1 MTDAAMIKSS
11 AAIEFVTF
19 FSGGQ
24 CFSIEISQ
32 VREIRR
38 WGPFTS
44 VPHSPTGVL
53 GVMNLRGSVI
63 PIYDLA
69 ARLGLSNTPENPR
82 NVIVVVIFGEQTLGL
97 LVESVSEIMSVS
109 TDLIQSTP
117 DMRADVGQN
126 PISGLINTET
136 GMTQVIDLAAV
147 VRTRGIAAA

>member
-1 MTDAAMIKSS
+1 MTTAITATSPI
-11 AAIEFVTF
+11 IEFVTF
-19 FSGGQ
+19 YSGGQ

-69 ARLGLSNTPENPR
+69 ARLGLAETPENPR
-82 NVIVVVIFGEQTLGL
+82 NVIVVVMFGEQILGL
-97 LVESVSEIMSVS
+97 LVESVSEIMSVAR
-109 TDLIQSTP
+109 DKIQITP
-117 DMRADVGQN
+117 EMRAESGQT
-126 PISGLINTET
+126 PIAGLINTET
-136 GMTQVIDLAAV
+136 GMTQIVDLASII
-147 VRTRGIAAA
+147 RTKGLAAA

>member
-1 MTDAAMIKSS
+1 MKDATPQTAQNV
-11 AAIEFVTF
+11 EFVAF

-24 CFSIEISQ
+24 CFSIDISQ

-44 VPHSPTGVL
+44 VPHSPMGVL

-69 ARLGLSNTPENPR
+69 ARLGLAPTPENPR
-82 NVIVVVIFGEQTLGL
+82 NVIVVVMHGDQTLGL

-109 TDLIQSTP
+109 SDAIQSTP
-117 DMRADVGQN
+117 DMRAEAGQN
-126 PISGLINTET
+126 PVIGLINTET
-136 GMTQVIDLAAV
+136 GMTQVIDLSSI
-147 VRTRGIAAA
+147 VRGKAMAAA

>member
-1 MTDAAMIKSS
+1 MTTVDTNSS
-11 AAIEFVTF
+11 SVIEFVTF
-19 FSGGQ
+19 YSGGQ

-69 ARLGLSNTPENPR
+69 ARLGLAETTENPR
-82 NVIVVVIFGEQTLGL
+82 NVIVVVNFGEQTLGL
-97 LVESVSEIMSVS
+97 LVESVSEIMSVAREK
-109 TDLIQSTP
+109 IQVTP
-117 DMRADVGQN
+117 EMRAESGQS
-126 PISGLINTET
+126 PIAGLINTET
-136 GMTQVIDLAAV
+136 GMTQIVDLPSVIRAK
-147 VRTRGIAAA
+147 GMAAA

>member
-1 MTDAAMIKSS
+1 MTAVNDKSTPQ
-11 AAIEFVTF
+11 ITEFVAF
-19 FSGGQ
+19 YSGGQ
-24 CFSIEISQ
+24 SFSIEISQ

-69 ARLGLSNTPENPR
+69 ARLGLAPTPENPR
-82 NVIVVVIFGEQTLGL
+82 NVIVVVMYGDQTLGL

-109 TDLIQSTP
+109 NDSIQITP
-117 DMRADVGQN
+117 EMRADSGQS
-126 PISGLINTET
+126 PIAGLINTN
-136 GMTQVIDLAAV
+136 GGLTQIVDLSSVIRA
-147 VRTRGIAAA
+147 RGIAAA

>member
-1 MTDAAMIKSS
+1 MTTPVATTSPI
-11 AAIEFVTF
+11 IEFVTF
-19 FSGGQ
+19 YSGGQ

-69 ARLGLSNTPENPR
+69 ARLGLAETPENPR
-82 NVIVVVIFGEQTLGL
+82 NVIVVVMFGEQILGL
-97 LVESVSEIMSVS
+97 LVESVSEIMSVAR
-109 TDLIQSTP
+109 DKVQITP
-117 DMRADVGQN
+117 EMRAESGQT
-126 PISGLINTET
+126 PIAGLINTET
-136 GMTQVIDLAAV
+136 GMTQIVDLASII
-147 VRTRGIAAA
+147 RTKGLAAA

>member
-1 MTDAAMIKSS
+1 MTTPIAATSPI
-11 AAIEFVTF
+11 IEFVTF
-19 FSGGQ
+19 YSGGQ

-69 ARLGLSNTPENPR
+69 ARLGLTETPENPR
-82 NVIVVVIFGEQTLGL
+82 NVIVVVMFGEQILGL
-97 LVESVSEIMSVS
+97 LVESVSEIMSVAR
-109 TDLIQSTP
+109 DKIQITP
-117 DMRADVGQN
+117 EMRAESGQT
-126 PISGLINTET
+126 PIAGLINTET
-136 GMTQVIDLAAV
+136 GMTQIVDLASII
-147 VRTRGIAAA
+147 RTKGLAAA

>member
-1 MTDAAMIKSS
+1 MTENLTKSN
-11 AAIEFVTF
+11 AVAEFVTF
-19 FSGGQ
+19 YSGGQ

-82 NVIVVVIFGEQTLGL
+82 NVIVVVIHGEQTLGL
-97 LVESVSEIMSVS
+97 LVESVSEIMSVAV
-109 TDLIQSTP
+109 DAIQTTP
-117 DMRADVGQN
+117 DMRADAGHN
-126 PISGLINTET
+126 PVTGLINTDT

-147 VRTRGIAAA
+147 VRPRGIAAA

>member
-1 MTDAAMIKSS
+1 MPTAADTKSS
-11 AAIEFVTF
+11 IVEFVTF

-44 VPHSPTGVL
+44 IPHSPVGVL

-69 ARLGLSNTPENPR
+69 ARLGLSDTPENPR
-82 NVIVVVIFGEQTLGL
+82 NVIVVVMRGDQTLGL

-109 TDLIQSTP
+109 NDSIQLTP
-117 DMRADVGQN
+117 DMRADTGQT
-126 PISGLINTET
+126 PITGLINTET
-136 GMTQVIDLAAV
+136 GMTQIVDLSSV
-147 VRTRGIAAA
+147 VRSRGIAAA

>member
-1 MTDAAMIKSS
+1 MSDTSPKTNLVT
-11 AAIEFVTF
+11 EFVTF

-69 ARLGLSNTPENPR
+69 ARLGLAVTPENPR
-82 NVIVVVIFGEQTLGL
+82 NVIVVVIHGEQTLGL

-109 TDLIQSTP
+109 ADRIQSTP
-117 DMRADVGQN
+117 EMRADAGQN
-126 PISGLINTET
+126 PIAGLINTDT

-147 VRTRGIAAA
+147 VRPRGMAAS

>member
-1 MTDAAMIKSS
+1 MSQTPDSKKTIV
-11 AAIEFVTF
+11 EFVTF

-44 VPHSPTGVL
+44 VPHSPVGVL

-69 ARLGLSNTPENPR
+69 ARLGLPPTAENPR
-82 NVIVVVIFGEQTLGL
+82 NVIVVVMHGDQTLGL
-97 LVESVSEIMSVS
+97 LVESVSEIMSVAS
-109 TDLIQSTP
+109 DAVQITP
-117 DMRADVGQN
+117 EIRSDVGQSA
-126 PISGLINTET
+126 IAGLINTEA
-136 GMTQVIDLAAV
+136 GMTQIVDLAAII
-147 VRTRGIAAA
+147 RPRGIAAA

>member
-1 MTDAAMIKSS
+1 MSQSTESKSKI
-11 AAIEFVTF
+11 IEFVTF

-69 ARLGLSNTPENPR
+69 ARLGLDPTPENPR
-82 NVIVVVIFGEQTLGL
+82 NVIVVVMFGDQTLGL
-97 LVESVSEIMSVS
+97 LVESVSEIKSVAS
-109 TDLIQSTP
+109 EAIQVTP
-117 DMRADVGQN
+117 DMRADSGQT
-126 PISGLINTET
+126 PIAGLINTET
-136 GMTQVIDLAAV
+136 GMTQIVDLSAII
-147 VRTRGIAAA
+147 RTRSVAAA